1 MTAPCRAPTVT
12 FLLRVHTPR
21 LVHRCALAAA
31 ALVASLLAWP
41 PAAALA
47 GQSVHPEPAGRPAVT
62 YTLDDVV
69 RAALAQHPLVEAA
82 RARADA
88 ARFERAA
95 VGTLPNP
102 VGTVWI
108 ENIGMNGLAAP
119 GSGRETSTYLTW
131 PIEALLQRPAR
142 VRAADGALQTAEAS
156 LAVARRLVAT
166 EAVRAFFDVALAQ
179 EAAIEAE
186 HERELL
192 EQLAAYN
199 RARAEEGVTA
209 EIELLRTQVELDRAA
224 TDAVFADV
232 ELARRIAALRPY
244 LGAVIAHADAA
255 SLGVSVTAEP
265 QSPGASV
272 PPLPMLL
279 ARALDGRPEM
289 AAARARVAAATA
301 TVGLERQLVFGQ
313 LGATVGHKRV
323 DGHDSLLAG
332 VGVTLPLFT
341 RNRSGVARATS
352 ERLALE
358 HDLAWTERTIVAD
371 VHAAHGATSR
381 LARQLAGL
389 QGSLVARAE
398 DVHRLTLAA
407 YQEGGAALLQVLDT
421 TRVVA
426 DARLTYARA
435 LFAERQSRFELA
447 LAAGAEPIDA
457 LAQVHAWSVA
467 PAATPQGDAK

>member
-12 FLLRVHTPR
+12 SPFRMNTPR
-21 LVHRCALAAA
+21 RVHRCALSAA
-31 ALVASLLAWP
+31 ALAASLLAWLP
-41 PAAALA
+41 SAALG
-47 GQSVHPEPAGRPAVT
+47 GQSPQPEPAGRPAVT

-69 RAALAQHPLVEAA
+69 RAALAQHPMVEAA

-95 VGTLPNP
+95 VGALPNP
-102 VGTVWI
+102 VGTVWF
-108 ENIGMNGLAAP
+108 ENLGMDGSAAP
-119 GSGRETSTYLTW
+119 ATGRETSTYLTW

-179 EAAIEAE
+179 QAAIEAE

-244 LGAVIAHADAA
+244 LGAVFAHADAA
-255 SLGVSVTAEP
+255 SLRVSVTAEP

-272 PPLPMLL
+272 PPLPVLL

-301 TVGLERQLVFGQ
+301 AVGLQRQLVFGQ

-323 DGHDSLLAG
+323 DGQDSLLAG
-332 VGVTLPLFT
+332 IGVTLPLFT

-352 ERLALE
+352 ERLAHE

-381 LARQLAGL
+381 LARQLAAL
-389 QGSLVARAE
+389 QGALVARAE
-398 DVHRLTLAA
+398 EVHRLTLAA

-447 LAAGAEPIDA
+447 LAAGAEPLDA
-457 LAQVHAWSVA
+457 LAQVHAWSAA
-467 PAATPQGDAK
+467 PPTPQGDAK